1 MNDLEERFSDALHST
16 SRSWRQA
23 VDRRLKFLGV
33 SQASWMTIAIA
44 AKARA
49 PLSQSELADKL
60 GVEGA
65 TMVAMIDRLVKA
77 GLVLREAST
86 TDRRVKRIILTPAGF
101 KIYEK
106 VKAEAVALPKELLSN
121 TDPRKL
127 LMATELLEGLQR
139 IIDARDTP
147 TVS

>member
-1 MNDLEERFSDALHST
+1 MSDLEERFSDALHST

-23 VDRRLKFLGV
+23 VDRRLKYLGV

-65 TMVAMIDRLVKA
+65 TMVAMVDRLVKA
-77 GLVLREAST
+77 GLVMREAST
-86 TDRRVKRIILTPAGF
+86 TDRRVKRIVLTPAGL

-106 VKAEAVALPKELLSN
+106 VKAEAIALRKELLAN
-121 TDPRKL
+121 TDPKKL
-127 LMATELLEGLQR
+127 LIAIELLEGLQG
-139 IIDARDTP
+139 IMDTKGP
-147 TVS
+147 A

>member
-1 MNDLEERFSDALHST
+1 MSDLEERFSDALHST

-23 VDRRLKFLGV
+23 VDRRLKYLGV

-44 AKARA
+44 AKARS

-77 GLVLREAST
+77 GLANREAST
-86 TDRRVKRIILTPAGF
+86 TDRRVKRVVLTAAGL

-106 VKAEAVALPKELLSN
+106 VKAEAVALRKELLAG
-121 TDPRKL
+121 TDQRKL
-127 LMATELLEGLQR
+127 IVATELLEGLQG
-139 IIDARDTP
+139 IIDKQP
-147 TVS
+147 

>member
-1 MNDLEERFSDALHST
+1 MSELEERFSDALHST

-23 VDRRLKFLGV
+23 VDRRLKHLGV

-44 AKARA
+44 AKARSS
-49 PLSQSELADKL
+49 LSQSELADKL

-86 TDRRVKRIILTPAGF
+86 TDRRVKRVVLTPAGL

-106 VKAEAVALPKELLSN
+106 VKAEAVALRKELLSD
-121 TDPRKL
+121 TDPKKL

-139 IIDARDTP
+139 IIDTRDTS
-147 TVS
+147 TSS

>member
-1 MNDLEERFSDALHST
+1 MSDLEERFSDALHST

-23 VDRRLKFLGV
+23 VDRRLKYLGV

-44 AKARA
+44 ARARS
-49 PLSQSELADKL
+49 PFSQSELADKL

-86 TDRRVKRIILTPAGF
+86 TDRRVKRVVLTPAGL
-101 KIYEK
+101 KIYDK
-106 VKAEAVALPKELLSN
+106 VKAEAVALRKELLSD
-121 TDPRKL
+121 TDPKKL

-139 IIDARDTP
+139 IIDTRDTS
-147 TVS
+147 TGS

>member
-1 MNDLEERFSDALHST
+1 MSDLEERFSDALHST

-23 VDRRLKFLGV
+23 VDRRLKHLGV

-44 AKARA
+44 AKARS

-65 TMVAMIDRLVKA
+65 TMVAMVDRLVKA

-86 TDRRVKRIILTPAGF
+86 TDRRVKRVVLTPAGL

-106 VKAEAVALPKELLSN
+106 VKAEAVALRKELLSN

-139 IIDARDTP
+139 IIDERDTP

>member
-1 MNDLEERFSDALHST
+1 MSDLEERFSDALHST

-23 VDRRLKFLGV
+23 VDRRLKYLGV

-44 AKARA
+44 AKARS

-77 GLVLREAST
+77 GLVNREAST
-86 TDRRVKRIILTPAGF
+86 TDRRVKRVVITSAGL
-101 KIYEK
+101 KIYDK
-106 VKAEAVALPKELLSN
+106 VKAEAAALRKELLAG
-121 TDPRKL
+121 TDQKKL
-127 LMATELLEGLQR
+127 LIATELLEGLQG
-139 IIDARDTP
+139 IIDRQP
-147 TVS
+147 